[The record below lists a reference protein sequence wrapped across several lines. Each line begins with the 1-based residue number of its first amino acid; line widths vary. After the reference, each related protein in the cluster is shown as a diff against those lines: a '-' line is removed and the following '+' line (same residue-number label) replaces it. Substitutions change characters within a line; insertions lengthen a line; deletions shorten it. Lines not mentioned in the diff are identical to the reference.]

1 MKYLVLVTTAL
12 LFISTAASAD
22 PLTGDPKLGKIK
34 APSCPFCHGIDG
46 IGVNADYP
54 NLNNQN
60 AEYLFNAMKAY
71 QDGERK
77 GSLAEMMKQQLS
89 KLNNQDLADIAA
101 YYAGMN

>member
-1 MKYLVLVTTAL
+1 MKFPVSILAAL
-12 LFISTAASAD
+12 LVVATNATAD
-22 PLTGDPKLGKIK
+22 PIKGNPTLGKIK

-54 NLNNQN
+54 NLNHQN
-60 AEYLFNAMKAY
+60 KEYLFNAMKAY
-71 QDGERK
+71 QNDERK
-77 GSLAEMMKQQLS
+77 GGLAEMMKQQLS